1 MPRVG
6 LPAEAPGHRDV
17 YEDRLGT
24 SEPDSDPVSVD
35 RRFTV
40 DLDGPTTSTDRKS
53 VLVVGIANSENAR
66 RNFDYTAERA
76 ASGRFMVQPDCH
88 LDLGRRKVVIV
99 RESVEVDILRV
110 MNLNNEALRRLR
122 DGRTGELRDVDAVAV
137 S

>member
-53 VLVVGIANSENAR
+53 VLVVGIANSEDAR
-66 RNFDYTAERA
+66 RNFDDTAECAGSR
-76 ASGRFMVQPDCH
+76 RFMVQPDCD
-88 LDLGRRKVVIV
+88 LDLRRRNVVIV
-99 RESVEVDILRV
+99 SESVEVDILRV
-110 MNLNNEALRRLR
+110 MNLNSEALRRLR
-122 DGRTGELRDVDAVAV
+122 DGGTGELGDVHAVAI
-137 S
+137 